1 MQVTA
6 LVAFRGEIGRVRGGG
21 KGRQRP
27 VGVEGNGC
35 EAENPEVRLG

>member
-21 KGRQRP
+21 GGDRGQWGWRVMGARQKTP
-27 VGVEGNGC
+27 KSD
-35 EAENPEVRLG
+35 